1 MDDYNDLPQDELDDD
16 EDDQPNTMQTIRN
29 TKLNTRL
36 PQGGGKKKNF
46 NMEVMD
52 F

>member
-1 MDDYNDLPQDELDDD
+1 MQLDDYHDLPQDELDDD

-29 TKLNTRL
+29 TRLNTRT
-36 PQGGGKKKNF
+36 GKNF
-46 NMEVMD
+46 KMEVMD